1 MTNEILIYIIAGSAI
16 FSSTFS
22 AFIILSRKSE
32 HMEIIDH
39 YIKEIDALSDFKKD
53 YEYTLKQILETA
65 SAELKKD
72 IDEIF
77 YLRDKIDELESMLSK
92 KYRTLEFD
100 SKRYTSLELEI
111 RKRDD
116 IIERR
121 NKKIEQL
128 KKAKDGI

>member
-1 MTNEILIYIIAGSAI
+1 MTNEILIYIIAASAI
-16 FSSTFS
+16 FSSTLS
-22 AFIILSRKSE
+22 AFIILNRKSE

-128 KKAKDGI
+128 KKEKNEV